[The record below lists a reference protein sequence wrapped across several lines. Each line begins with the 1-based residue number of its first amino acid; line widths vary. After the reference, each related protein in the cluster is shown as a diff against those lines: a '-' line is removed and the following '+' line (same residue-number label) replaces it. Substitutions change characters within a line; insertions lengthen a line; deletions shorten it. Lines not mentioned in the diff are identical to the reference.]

1 MKNRGLDIYLVFTLS
16 WFLHFG
22 GRFPILG
29 AIRFDL
35 ILVCIMSAIALSK
48 TKDSTLPPTDTDK
61 VLRVLIVYSV
71 LTIPFVEWPGSV
83 VKSGILNLIKAI
95 VFYYFTVAFIKTEAD
110 LKKFVFVF
118 LTCQVLRVLEPL
130 YLHITEGYWGNS
142 ASMADWESLDRLSGA
157 PDDVVNANGLA
168 FIICT
173 VLPFLYFLGGGS
185 WMRRLVCIFLIG
197 VCMYTLSLTGSRSGM
212 IGLGVVVLGI
222 LLKSKHRLILGAVFT
237 VAAVIGFSLLSP
249 DMQDRYLS
257 VVGKGEKNAAT
268 SRERVEGMEQQIHVA
283 LRRPIFGYGLG
294 TSPEANFHY
303 VEGGPYVGMAM
314 PAHNLFVELAQEL
327 GLPGLVI
334 FLFLIKSILVGF
346 VKSRRYVQGR
356 EAGIFLPKLI
366 DGMQVWLA
374 MNVVFSFASYG
385 LSSYEWYLFG
395 GLSVVLQR
403 LASKDLLKRV
413 LNEDGNG
420 VRSVYG
426 Q

>member
-1 MKNRGLDIYLVFTLS
+1 MKNRGLDIYLVFTIS

-22 GRFPILG
+22 ARFPILG

-48 TKDSTLPPTDTDK
+48 TKDTTLPATETDK

-83 VKSGILNLIKAI
+83 VKSGIVDLIKAI
-95 VFYYFTVAFIKTEAD
+95 VFYYFTVAFVKSEAD
-110 LKKFVFVF
+110 LKKFVLVF
-118 LTCQVLRVLEPL
+118 LSCQMLRILEPL
-130 YLHITEGYWGNS
+130 YLHITEGYWGNV
-142 ASMADWESLDRLSGA
+142 ASMADWEYLERLSGA
-157 PDDVVNANGLA
+157 PYDVVNANGLA

-173 VLPFLYFLGGGS
+173 VVPFLYFLSSGS
-185 WMRRLVCIFLIG
+185 WMRRLLCTSLIG
-197 VCMYTLSLTGSRSGM
+197 VSIYTLSLTGSRSGM
-212 IGLGVVVLGI
+212 IGIVVVFLGI
-222 LLKSKHRLILGAVFT
+222 LVKSKHRLALGTVVILASLISFP
-237 VAAVIGFSLLSP
+237 LLSP
-249 DMQDRYLS
+249 EMQDRYLS
-257 VVGKGEKNAAT
+257 IVGRGEKNAAT
-268 SRERVEGMEQQIHVA
+268 SQERFEGMEQQIRVA

-303 VEGGPYVGMAM
+303 VQGGPYVGMAM

-334 FLFLIKSILVGF
+334 FLVLIKSILVGF
-346 VKSRRYVQGR
+346 VRSQKSVSGR
-356 EAGIFLPKLI
+356 EDNWFLAKLI

-374 MNVVFSFASYG
+374 MNIVFSFASYG

-395 GLSVVLQR
+395 GLSVVLQQ
-403 LASKDLLKRV
+403 LASKDLVKRIV
-413 LNEDGNG
+413 DQEGNG
-420 VRSVYG
+420 VRSVYE